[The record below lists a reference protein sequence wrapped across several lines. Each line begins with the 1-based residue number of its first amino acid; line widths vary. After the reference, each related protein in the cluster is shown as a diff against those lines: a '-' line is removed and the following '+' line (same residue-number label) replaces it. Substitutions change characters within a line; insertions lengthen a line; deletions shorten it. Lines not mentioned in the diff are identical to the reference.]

1 MPTEIDNN
9 FVIFQ
14 VRKEYIQ
21 KTYKID
27 SWETS
32 IDFLEQMAKRTGKLL
47 KGGEPDTGVVAKMIL
62 NDWQRG
68 KIPFYVS
75 PEGYQVPKSK
85 QNKEGKQAVEKK
97 EAEVETESVAES
109 TKTTESVKKGRE
121 LQQVQDFRKIR
132 VGLEYADD
140 DIKEM
145 EAINE
150 ELLQQQK
157 RERTERK
164 KRKLAERAA
173 GVALEDES
181 SGLSDIYS
189 EDEYDS
195 DKERVVR
202 RKAKPIS
209 KLATATG
216 DFEVESDEEDGP
228 ASSAVKKKLTAKQ
241 KRANERAQKRKKIG
255 SNFYEVSNVK
265 NRNRNKKD

>member
-1 MPTEIDNN
+1 M
-9 FVIFQ
+9 
-14 VRKEYIQ
+14 
-21 KTYKID
+21 
-27 SWETS
+27 
-32 IDFLEQMAKRTGKLL
+32 DFLEQMAKRTGKLL

-75 PEGYQVPKSK
+75 PEDFAVPHKK
-85 QNKEGKQAVEKK
+85 PKK
-97 EAEVETESVAES
+97 EAEDEEEAESVAES
-109 TKTTESVKKGRE
+109 TKTTETVKKGRE

-132 VGLEYADD
+132 VGLEYAED

-157 RERTERK
+157 RERQERRK
-164 KRKLAERAA
+164 KKMQERAA
-173 GVALEDES
+173 GVAQEDES

-202 RKAKPIS
+202 RKAKPINTLS
-209 KLATATG
+209 TAAG
-216 DFEVESDEEDGP
+216 DFDVSSDDEGP

-265 NRNRNKKD
+265 NRNRVKKKKDSVC

>member
-1 MPTEIDNN
+1 MHDS
-9 FVIFQ
+9 FQ
-14 VRKEYIQ
+14 VRKEYLQ

-27 SWETS
+27 SWES
-32 IDFLEQMAKRTGKLL
+32 SLDFLEQMAKRTGKLL
-47 KGGEPDTGVVAKMIL
+47 KGGEPDTGVVSKMVL

-85 QNKEGKQAVEKK
+85 QNKAAAAEEDSVE
-97 EAEVETESVAES
+97 AESVAES
-109 TKTTESVKKGRE
+109 TKTTETVKKGRE

-132 VGLEYADD
+132 VGLEYAQD

-157 RERTERK
+157 RERQARK
-164 KRKLAERAA
+164 KRKMEERAA
-173 GVALEDES
+173 GVAMEDES

-202 RKAKPIS
+202 RKAKPIN
-209 KLATATG
+209 KLVSASG
-216 DFEVESDEEDGP
+216 DFDVESDSDEP
-228 ASSAVKKKLTAKQ
+228 ASSAVKKKMTAKQ

-265 NRNRNKKD
+265 NRNRSKNKKD

>member
-1 MPTEIDNN
+1 M
-9 FVIFQ
+9 
-14 VRKEYIQ
+14 
-21 KTYKID
+21 
-27 SWETS
+27 
-32 IDFLEQMAKRTGKLL
+32 DFLEQMAKRTGKLL
-47 KGGEPDTGVVAKMIL
+47 KGGEPDTGVVSKMVL

-75 PEGYQVPKSK
+75 PEGYQVPNSK
-85 QNKEGKQAVEKK
+85 KGVQPKK
-97 EAEVETESVAES
+97 DGEEEAEETALDTESVAES
-109 TKTTESVKKGRE
+109 SKTTDTVKKARD

-150 ELLQQQK
+150 ELLQKQK
-157 RERTERK
+157 KERQERK
-164 KRKLAERAA
+164 KRKMEERAA
-173 GVALEDES
+173 GVAAEDES

-202 RKAKPIS
+202 RKSKPIS
-209 KLATATG
+209 TLASTSG
-216 DFEVESDEEDGP
+216 DFDVESDEDDGP
-228 ASSAVKKKLTAKQ
+228 ASSAIKKKMTAKQ

-265 NRNRNKKD
+265 NRNRSKKTKKE